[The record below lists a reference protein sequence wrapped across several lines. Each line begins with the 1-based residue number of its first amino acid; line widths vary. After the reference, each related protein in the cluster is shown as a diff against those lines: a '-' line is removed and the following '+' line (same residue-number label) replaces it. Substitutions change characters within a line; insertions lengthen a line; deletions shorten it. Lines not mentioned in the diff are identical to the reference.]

1 MPFRQHPLMK
11 SDALFSESRPES
23 FIIAYTD
30 GGARGNPGPAG
41 FGVYVTDD
49 KGKKLAELSQYLGH
63 QTNNVAE
70 YSALV
75 AALEWALDHDQ
86 RAVQVVSDS
95 ELMVKQMRGMYK
107 VSNSA
112 LQELHAKAK
121 KLTSQ
126 LDWFDI
132 RHVLRG
138 QNQNADRLANEAMD
152 KGSGKNSPSSATNGE
167 RATVNS
173 TGVVHGIVRD
183 GKVELL
189 NGQFPDGT
197 KVLVRKA

>member
-11 SDALFSESRPES
+11 SDALFSDPSRPES
-23 FIIAYTD
+23 FAVAYTD
-30 GGARGNPGPAG
+30 GGARGNPGPSG
-41 FGVYVTDD
+41 FGVYITDN

-70 YSALV
+70 YSGLL
-75 AALEWALDHDQ
+75 AALEWAVQNGQ
-86 RAVQVVSDS
+86 RAMQVVSDS
-95 ELMVKQMRGMYK
+95 ELMVKQIRGVYK
-107 VSNSA
+107 VNNSQ

-121 KLTSQ
+121 KLIGQ

-152 KGSGKNSPSSATNGE
+152 KGSGKSSPSSGAAGT
-167 RATVNS
+167 NS
-173 TGVVHGIVRD
+173 TGVLHGVVRD

-189 NGQFPDGT
+189 DGTMPEGT

>member
-1 MPFRQHPLMK
+1 MK

-30 GGARGNPGPAG
+30 GGARGNPGPSG
-41 FGVYVTDD
+41 FGVYVTDN
-49 KGKKLAELSQYLGH
+49 KGQKLAELSQYLGH

-70 YSALV
+70 YSGLL
-75 AALEWALDHDQ
+75 AALEWAMKNGH
-86 RAVQVVSDS
+86 RSVQAVSDS
-95 ELMVKQMRGMYK
+95 ELMVKQIRGVYK
-107 VSNSA
+107 VSNAA

-121 KLTSQ
+121 KLISQ

-152 KGSGKNSPSSATNGE
+152 KGSGKASSSSP
-167 RATVNS
+167 NS
-173 TGVVHGIVRD
+173 TNTNSSGVLHGVVRN

-189 NGQFPDGT
+189 EGSLPEGT
-197 KVLVRKA
+197 KVLIRKS

>member
-1 MPFRQHPLMK
+1 MPFRQHPFMN
-11 SDALFSESRPES
+11 SSALFSGTRPES

-41 FGVYVTDD
+41 YGVHITDN

-63 QTNNVAE
+63 QTNNVSE
-70 YSALV
+70 YSGLL
-75 AALEWALDHDQ
+75 AALEWAIQHGH

-95 ELMVKQMRGMYK
+95 ELMVKQMRGVYK
-107 VSNSA
+107 VNNA
-112 LQELHAKAK
+112 QLQELHAKAK

-138 QNQNADRLANEAMD
+138 QNQNADRLANQAMD
-152 KGSGKNSPSSATNGE
+152 KGSGKPSAAQPVPTASG
-167 RATVNS
+167 VLH
-173 TGVVHGIVRD
+173 GVVRN
-183 GKVELL
+183 GKVEILEGEL
-189 NGQFPDGT
+189 PEGT
-197 KVLVRKA
+197 KVLIRKA

>member
-1 MPFRQHPLMK
+1 MK
-11 SDALFSESRPES
+11 SEALFSESRPES

-30 GGARGNPGPAG
+30 GGARGNPGPSG
-41 FGVYVTDD
+41 FGVYVTDN

-70 YSALV
+70 YSGLL
-75 AALEWALDHDQ
+75 AALEWAVGNGH
-86 RAVQVVSDS
+86 RSVQVVSDS
-95 ELMVKQMRGMYK
+95 ELMVKQIRGVYK
-107 VSNSA
+107 VSNAA

-121 KLTSQ
+121 KLISQ

-152 KGSGKNSPSSATNGE
+152 KGSGKTSSPPSNSANTNP
-167 RATVNS
+167 
-173 TGVVHGIVRD
+173 TGVLQGIVRD
-183 GKVELL
+183 GRIELL
-189 NGQFPDGT
+189 EGSLPEGT
-197 KVLVRKA
+197 KVLIRRS

>member
-1 MPFRQHPLMK
+1 MN
-11 SDALFSESRPES
+11 SSALFSDPRPDT

-41 FGVYVTDD
+41 YGVHITDNH
-49 KGKKLAELSQYLGH
+49 GKKLAELSHYLGH

-70 YSALV
+70 YSGLL
-75 AALEWALDHDQ
+75 AALEWVMQNGH

-95 ELMVKQMRGMYK
+95 ELMVKQMRGVYK
-107 VSNSA
+107 VNNPQ

-126 LDWFDI
+126 LEWFDI

-138 QNQNADRLANEAMD
+138 QNQNADRLANQAMD
-152 KGSGKNSPSSATNGE
+152 KGSAKASVPAPSPT
-167 RATVNS
+167 
-173 TGVVHGIVRD
+173 TGVLHGIVRN
-183 GKVELL
+183 GRVEILEGEL
-189 NGQFPDGT
+189 PEGT
-197 KVLVRKA
+197 KVLIRKV